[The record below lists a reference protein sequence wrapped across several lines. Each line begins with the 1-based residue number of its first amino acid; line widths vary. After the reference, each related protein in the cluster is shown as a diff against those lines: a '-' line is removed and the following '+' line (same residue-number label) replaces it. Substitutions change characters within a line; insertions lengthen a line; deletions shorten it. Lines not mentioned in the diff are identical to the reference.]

1 LIHQE
6 RKINGDVGTGGNFG
20 KKSPNH
26 NLAQIFGHIHNVI
39 HLPCLE
45 NSDIRSFFQSS
56 HSRERDRK
64 FKYQFQN
71 FVLINMK
78 NNGFVKEYVIGRKD
92 QFDLDYAIFR
102 KAVEETETREDMIN
116 YIEEKMQYVI
126 SRVASER
133 AKTLME
139 EMELI

>member
-1 LIHQE
+1 L
-6 RKINGDVGTGGNFG
+6 
-20 KKSPNH
+20 
-26 NLAQIFGHIHNVI
+26 
-39 HLPCLE
+39 
-45 NSDIRSFFQSS
+45 
-56 HSRERDRK
+56 
-64 FKYQFQN
+64 KYEFPDFN
-71 FVLINMK
+71 MITMK

-102 KAVEETETREDMIN
+102 KAVEETETREDLIN

>member
-1 LIHQE
+1 MPGE
-6 RKINGDVGTGGNFG
+6 YKNVF
-20 KKSPNH
+20 
-26 NLAQIFGHIHNVI
+26 IFSIF
-39 HLPCLE
+39 
-45 NSDIRSFFQSS
+45 SFFKRSCKIQISIP
-56 HSRERDRK
+56 K
-64 FKYQFQN
+64 FCD
-71 FVLINMK
+71 VINMK

-102 KAVEETETREDMIN
+102 KAMEEAETKEDMIN

>member
-1 LIHQE
+1 M
-6 RKINGDVGTGGNFG
+6 
-20 KKSPNH
+20 
-26 NLAQIFGHIHNVI
+26 
-39 HLPCLE
+39 
-45 NSDIRSFFQSS
+45 
-56 HSRERDRK
+56 
-64 FKYQFQN
+64 
-71 FVLINMK
+71 INMK

-102 KAVEETETREDMIN
+102 KAVEETETREDLIN

>member
-1 LIHQE
+1 
-6 RKINGDVGTGGNFG
+6 
-20 KKSPNH
+20 
-26 NLAQIFGHIHNVI
+26 
-39 HLPCLE
+39 
-45 NSDIRSFFQSS
+45 
-56 HSRERDRK
+56 
-64 FKYQFQN
+64 
-71 FVLINMK
+71 MK

-133 AKTLME
+133 AKTLMKE
-139 EMELI
+139 IGIDVRVFTHPQTI

>member
-1 LIHQE
+1 MAHQ
-6 RKINGDVGTGGNFG
+6 F
-20 KKSPNH
+20 
-26 NLAQIFGHIHNVI
+26 IF
-39 HLPCLE
+39 
-45 NSDIRSFFQSS
+45 SFFSFS
-56 HSRERDRK
+56 LRVEK
-64 FKYQFQN
+64 LKYEFPDFN
-71 FVLINMK
+71 MITMK

-116 YIEEKMQYVI
+116 YIEEKMQYLI

-139 EMELI
+139 EMELIWGYLLTLKPYSPFS

>member
-1 LIHQE
+1 LKYEFPDFNLI
-6 RKINGDVGTGGNFG
+6 T
-20 KKSPNH
+20 
-26 NLAQIFGHIHNVI
+26 
-39 HLPCLE
+39 
-45 NSDIRSFFQSS
+45 
-56 HSRERDRK
+56 
-64 FKYQFQN
+64 
-71 FVLINMK
+71 MK

-102 KAVEETETREDMIN
+102 KAVEETETREDFIN

>member
-1 LIHQE
+1 MDIIHFFIFFIFTKRVE
-6 RKINGDVGTGGNFG
+6 KLKYEFPDFNMITM
-20 KKSPNH
+20 KS
-26 NLAQIFGHIHNVI
+26 
-39 HLPCLE
+39 
-45 NSDIRSFFQSS
+45 
-56 HSRERDRK
+56 
-64 FKYQFQN
+64 
-71 FVLINMK
+71 
-78 NNGFVKEYVIGRKD
+78 NGFVKEYVIGRKD

-102 KAVEETETREDMIN
+102 KVVEETETREDLIN

>member
-1 LIHQE
+1 MKSSGNE
-6 RKINGDVGTGGNFG
+6 VTEAETEEKGG
-20 KKSPNH
+20 
-26 NLAQIFGHIHNVI
+26 IF
-39 HLPCLE
+39 L
-45 NSDIRSFFQSS
+45 
-56 HSRERDRK
+56 
-64 FKYQFQN
+64 
-71 FVLINMK
+71 K

-126 SRVASER
+126 SRVASET

-139 EMELI
+139 EMESI